1 LTLQP
6 DAAAVLE
13 AERERNEA
21 QAEYRGKEA
30 NVKLRWELADSE
42 QRRCASS
49 KQHKFTRTIEDL
61 RSAMVASLGKK
72 SPKQT
77 PKKR

>member
-1 LTLQP
+1 LQP
-6 DAAAVLE
+6 DAGAVLE
-13 AERERNEA
+13 AGRKRNQA
-21 QAEYRGKEA
+21 QADDRGREA
-30 NVKLRWELADSE
+30 NVKLRLELADTE
-42 QRRCASS
+42 RRRSASR

-61 RSAMVASLGKK
+61 RSAVVASLVKK